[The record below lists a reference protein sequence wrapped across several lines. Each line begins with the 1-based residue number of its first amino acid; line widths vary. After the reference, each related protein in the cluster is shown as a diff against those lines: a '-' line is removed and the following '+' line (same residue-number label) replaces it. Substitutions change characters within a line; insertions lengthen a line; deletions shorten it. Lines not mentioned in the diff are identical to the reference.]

1 VRLAALAALLLVLA
15 GTVVYTQV
23 VQRGG
28 AHELAW
34 RDVSRRL
41 GPVRWPK
48 QASVAFHSRTA
59 FAGWLADNTL
69 GPPPALPA
77 IDFRRRTAL
86 LAAAGPR
93 SSTGYAVGVVRVT
106 ERRSRID
113 VVLRERTP
121 SLGDRESA
129 RLTFPYRL
137 ITIPATTKPI
147 HFRYEGR
154 P

>member
-1 VRLAALAALLLVLA
+1 VLLAVGAS
-15 GTVVYTQV
+15 VVYTEV

-34 RDVSRRL
+34 RDVTREL

-48 QASVAFHSRTA
+48 QVSVAFHSRRA
-59 FAGWLADNTL
+59 LAGWLADDTL
-69 GPPPALPA
+69 GPRPAVPA
-77 IDFRRRTAL
+77 IDFRHRTAL

-93 SSTGYAVGVVRVT
+93 SSTGYAVEVVRVT
-106 ERRSRID
+106 ERRGRVD
-113 VVLRERTP
+113 VLLRERTP
-121 SLGDRESA
+121 SLGERESA

-147 HFRYEGR
+147 HFFYEGR